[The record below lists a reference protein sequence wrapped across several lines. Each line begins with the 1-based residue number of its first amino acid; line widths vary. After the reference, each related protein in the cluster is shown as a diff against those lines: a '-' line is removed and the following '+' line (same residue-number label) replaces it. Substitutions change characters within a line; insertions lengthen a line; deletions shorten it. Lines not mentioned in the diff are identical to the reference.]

1 MIEIHRLGVDH
12 VTVNVR
18 AVFVMGRGLQL
29 QMRVRRL
36 VRMHEQPLTQTQDH
50 QQYKGKHGAH
60 RR

>member
-1 MIEIHRLGVDH
+1 
-12 VTVNVR
+12 
-18 AVFVMGRGLQL
+18 
-29 QMRVRRL
+29 MRVRRL